1 MAKHPR
7 FLLRTCMWLLLFS
20 LPLSAFGA
28 DKVTLQLK
36 WFHQFQ
42 FAGYYAA
49 KEKGFYAA
57 EGLDVVFRQRDVK
70 TSYIDDVLEGK
81 AQYGTA
87 DAGLL
92 FSRLQGKSEVVLA
105 QIFQHFP
112 LVLLT
117 LKESNLRTPYQLAGK
132 KVMIDTIGFSDA
144 PANGMLFKTLSG
156 FDQFQPVQMTFRY
169 EDLSENK
176 VDAVVAY
183 VTDQPFK
190 SQEVGVGVNIL
201 DPRDYGIDF
210 YGDNLFTTEKEIREH
225 PQIRWN
231 GPGTDHQQTAGE
243 MMGGD
248 IWVDS
253 EPGLGTTF
261 SFTANFGL
269 GKKTVKK
276 RLVPSLDL
284 RGMKVLVVD
293 ASATSRNILQDILE
307 SFSFEALWRL
317 QPRRDWKKFRKPI
330 RVSPMSC
337 CSWAGKCR
345 G

>member
-1 MAKHPR
+1 M
-7 FLLRTCMWLLLFS
+7 RTCIGVVLFC
-20 LPLSAFGA
+20 LPVSAFGA

-57 EGLDVVFRQRDVK
+57 EGLDVVFRQRDIK

-81 AQYGTA
+81 AEYGTS

-92 FSRLQGKSEVVLA
+92 FSRLQGKPVVVLA
-105 QIFQHFP
+105 QIFQHSP

-117 LKESNLRTPYQLAGK
+117 LKESGLRSPYQLAGK

-144 PANGMLFKTLSG
+144 PANGMLFKTLGG
-156 FDQFQPVQMTFRY
+156 FEQFQPIQMTFRY

-190 SQEVGVGVNIL
+190 FQEVGVEVNVI
-201 DPRDYGIDF
+201 DPRDYGVDF

-225 PQIRWN
+225 PQRVEKMIRATLKGWHYALQHKDEIVELILKKYN
-231 GPGTDHQQTAGE
+231 PQKLSRKHLLYEAEQTEKMIVPNFIELGSSEASRFTKIAETYVALGLTDKVR
-243 MMGGD
+243 
-248 IWVDS
+248 VDQDFLYGS
-253 EPGLGTTF
+253 NKPLIDLTSKER
-261 SFTANFGL
+261 AWR
-269 GKKTVKK
+269 KTD
-276 RLVPSLDL
+276 P
-284 RGMKVLVVD
+284 
-293 ASATSRNILQDILE
+293 
-307 SFSFEALWRL
+307 
-317 QPRRDWKKFRKPI
+317 
-330 RVSPMSC
+330 
-337 CSWAGKCR
+337 
-345 G
+345 

>member
-1 MAKHPR
+1 MGKYQR
-7 FLLRTCMWLLLFS
+7 FLLRMCIWLILFC
-20 LPLSAFGA
+20 LPISAFGT

-57 EGLDVVFRQRDVK
+57 EGLDVVFRQRDIK

-92 FSRLQGKSEVVLA
+92 FSRMQGKPVVVLA
-105 QIFQHFP
+105 QIFQHSP

-117 LKESNLRTPYQLAGK
+117 LKESGLRSPYQLAGK

-144 PANGMLFKTLSG
+144 PANGMLAKALGG
-156 FDQFQPVQMTFRY
+156 FERFQPVQMTFRY
-169 EDLSENK
+169 EDLSEKK

-190 SQEVGVGVNIL
+190 FQKNGVDVNII
-201 DPRDYGIDF
+201 DPRDYGVDF

-225 PQIRWN
+225 PQRVEKMIRATIKGWQYALQHRDEIVELILKKYN
-231 GPGTDHQQTAGE
+231 PQKLSREHLLYEAEQTE
-243 MMGGD
+243 KMIVPD
-248 IWVDS
+248 FI
-253 EPGLGTTF
+253 ELG
-261 SFTANFGL
+261 
-269 GKKTVKK
+269 
-276 RLVPSLDL
+276 
-284 RGMKVLVVD
+284 
-293 ASATSRNILQDILE
+293 
-307 SFSFEALWRL
+307 SFEPSRFAKIAETYVAIGLTDKL
-317 QPRRDWKKFRKPI
+317 GVDQDFL
-330 RVSPMSC
+330 
-337 CSWAGKCR
+337 
-345 G
+345 